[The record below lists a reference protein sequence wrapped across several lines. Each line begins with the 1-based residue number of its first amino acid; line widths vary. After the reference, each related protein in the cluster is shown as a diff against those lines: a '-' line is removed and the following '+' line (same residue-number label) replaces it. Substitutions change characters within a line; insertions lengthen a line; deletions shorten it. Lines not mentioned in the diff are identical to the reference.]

1 MVKSE
6 ASAGSGE
13 AKRAVASAITP
24 WRASE
29 VHDSRFRR
37 IAATTPDII
46 CPKKRTTADPALP
59 QRMIRQGVSGL
70 ALRLYAD
77 NRNERARTQNRTPL
91 LLVAL
96 RTNRVESIPFGSRPV
111 RVQIV
116 NANMAVKK
124 AGRDESNRS
133 KLNDSAPG
141 RTKTAAT
148 AVGCRKRCH
157 WNQFRLHNR
166 CDHHLRDPLAT
177 PDRKR
182 HVAMVDQEDVDLA
195 AIIRIHRA
203 RRIQHRDAMLGGKP
217 GTRPHLR
224 FIA

>member
-6 ASAGSGE
+6 ANAGSGE
-13 AKRAVASAITP
+13 AEMMVASAITP

-29 VHDSRFRR
+29 VHDSRVRR

-46 CPKKRTTADPALP
+46 CPKNARQQTRRYP

-111 RVQIV
+111 RVQTV
-116 NANMAVKK
+116 NANMAVKNS
-124 AGRDESNRS
+124 AGYR
-133 KLNDSAPG
+133 
-141 RTKTAAT
+141 
-148 AVGCRKRCH
+148 
-157 WNQFRLHNR
+157 
-166 CDHHLRDPLAT
+166 
-177 PDRKR
+177 
-182 HVAMVDQEDVDLA
+182 
-195 AIIRIHRA
+195 
-203 RRIQHRDAMLGGKP
+203 
-217 GTRPHLR
+217 
-224 FIA
+224 

>member
-13 AKRAVASAITP
+13 AEMMVASAITP

-29 VHDSRFRR
+29 VHDSRVRR

-46 CPKKRTTADPALP
+46 CPKNARQQTRRYP

-96 RTNRVESIPFGSRPV
+96 RTNRVESIPFRSRPV
-111 RVQIV
+111 RVQTV
-116 NANMAVKK
+116 NANMAVKNSTDYRRE
-124 AGRDESNRS
+124 ADL
-133 KLNDSAPG
+133 LNDSASS
-141 RTKTAAT
+141 RAETATAAI
-148 AVGCRKRCH
+148 GC
-157 WNQFRLHNR
+157 
-166 CDHHLRDPLAT
+166 
-177 PDRKR
+177 
-182 HVAMVDQEDVDLA
+182 
-195 AIIRIHRA
+195 
-203 RRIQHRDAMLGGKP
+203 
-217 GTRPHLR
+217 
-224 FIA
+224 